1 MEQILLY
8 VMAGIIAAEY
18 LLETILDRLN
28 YRAWPSRPP
37 AELADYMD
45 REVFQRSREYNR
57 DRDRLSLVSSTTFTI
72 ILIIFLLAGGFGWID
87 RLISGW
93 IDHPVATPILF
104 FLLLGLLS
112 MLLSLPFSIWSTFVI
127 EERYGF
133 NRTTPG
139 TFILD
144 RIKSLILTAII
155 TSLLLAG
162 FIIFYRAF
170 PELYWIYAWIM
181 ITAVTLFFT
190 TFYTSVIVPL
200 FNKLTP
206 LPEGELRSAIEQYS
220 EKISFPLKGVSV
232 MDGSRRSSKGNAF
245 FSGIGPRKRIVLFDT
260 LIEKHETGEVLSILA
275 HEVGHY
281 RKRHITM
288 GFILSSITMLVTL
301 WVLSL
306 VIESPELSRAL
317 GADSWRI
324 HLGMLSFA
332 LLYQPLSLVL
342 GVATGGLSR
351 KNEFEA
357 DSFAAETSS
366 GEDLARALKRLSTD
380 HLSHPAPHPAYVFF
394 HYSHPPV
401 VKRIKRLREMEG

>member
-8 VMAGIIAAEY
+8 VMAGIIAAQF
-18 LLETILDRLN
+18 LLETVLDRLN
-28 YRAWPSRPP
+28 ERAWPEEPP
-37 AELADYMD
+37 AELADSMD
-45 REVFQRSREYNR
+45 REVFRRSREYNR
-57 DRDRLSLVSSTTFTI
+57 DRDRLSLVSSTLSTV
-72 ILIIFLLAGGFGWID
+72 ILLAFLLAGGFGWID
-87 RLISGW
+87 RIISGW
-93 IDHPVATPILF
+93 IEHPVITPILF

-133 NRTTPG
+133 NRTTPV
-139 TFILD
+139 TFVLD
-144 RIKSLILTAII
+144 RIKSLVLSGII
-155 TSLLLAG
+155 ASLLLAG
-162 FIIFYRAF
+162 FILFYRAF
-170 PELYWIYAWIM
+170 PELYWVYAWIM

-206 LPEGELRSAIEQYS
+206 LPEGELRSAIEEYS
-220 EKISFPLKGVSV
+220 KRIGFPLKGLSV
-232 MDGSRRSSKGNAF
+232 MDGSKRSSKGNAY

-260 LIEKHETGEVLSILA
+260 LIEKHDTGEILSILA

-281 RKRHITM
+281 RKRHVTT
-288 GFILSSITMLVTL
+288 GFILSSVTMLFTL

-317 GADSWRI
+317 GADSWRL

-342 GVATGGLSR
+342 GVATGALSR
-351 KNEFEA
+351 RNEYQA
-357 DSFAAETSS
+357 DAFAAETSS
-366 GEDLARALKRLSTD
+366 AGDLARALRKLSTD

-401 VKRIKRLREMEG
+401 VKRIRRLGEMER